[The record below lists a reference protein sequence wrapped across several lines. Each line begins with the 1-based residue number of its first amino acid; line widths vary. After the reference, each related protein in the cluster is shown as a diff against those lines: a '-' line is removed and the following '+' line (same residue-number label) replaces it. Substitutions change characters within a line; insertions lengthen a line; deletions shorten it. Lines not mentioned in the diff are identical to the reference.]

1 MIKPATEISK
11 MIQLRISDD
20 PQGTSIILGFTPF
33 NMEHSSVDQE
43 IEKLQVISNVIT
55 QYLIDNGL
63 QILVTLIIL
72 AVGYVIAKKLG
83 KAIEGL
89 MIGKNIDVTLS
100 RFVGN
105 SAHLVILV
113 FVIMMVLSRLGI
125 NVTPLIAV
133 VGALSLGAGLALQGM
148 LANYAAGFTII
159 ITRPFVVGDTLS
171 VQGQT
176 GLVESVH
183 LAYTILLDE
192 DDVRIQIPNRLV
204 VGEIMH
210 NSKEEKLV
218 ELCVGVAYKSDPH
231 QVIAIVEEALKG
243 IEGISTA
250 RGPII
255 GIDEFADSS
264 INIGVRFLAPT
275 YQYFEF
281 KYAANLAIYDAF
293 KKQGIDIP
301 FPQREVNLIH
311 NQSS

>member
-1 MIKPATEISK
+1 
-11 MIQLRISDD
+11 
-20 PQGTSIILGFTPF
+20 
-33 NMEHSSVDQE
+33 MEYSSVDQE
-43 IEKLQVISNVIT
+43 IEKLQVISNIIT
-55 QYLIDNGL
+55 EYLINNGL

-105 SAHLVILV
+105 SAHLFILV

-125 NVTPLIAV
+125 NVTPLIAI

-231 QVIAIVEEALKG
+231 QVIAIVQNALKG
-243 IEGISTA
+243 IEGINTA

>member
-1 MIKPATEISK
+1 
-11 MIQLRISDD
+11 
-20 PQGTSIILGFTPF
+20 
-33 NMEHSSVDQE
+33 MEHCSVDQE

-89 MIGKNIDVTLS
+89 MMGKNIDVTLS

-125 NVTPLIAV
+125 NVTPLIAI

-183 LAYTILLDE
+183 LAYIILLDE

-231 QVIAIVEEALKG
+231 QVISIVEEALKG

-293 KKQGIDIP
+293 KKQGIEIP

>member
-1 MIKPATEISK
+1 MDEEFK
-11 MIQLRISDD
+11 Q
-20 PQGTSIILGFTPF
+20 
-33 NMEHSSVDQE
+33 
-43 IEKLQVISNVIT
+43 LQVISNVIT
-55 QYLIDNGL
+55 QYLINNGL

-72 AVGYVIAKKLG
+72 IAGYLIAKKLG
-83 KAIEGL
+83 KAVQAL
-89 MIGKNIDVTLS
+89 MVSKKIDVTLS
-100 RFVGN
+100 HFIGN
-105 SAHLVILV
+105 SAHLVIMV

-125 NVTPLIAV
+125 SVTPLIAV

-183 LAYTILLDE
+183 LAYTILIDE

-231 QVIAIVEEALKG
+231 QVITIVENALKG
-243 IEGISTA
+243 IEGINTA
-250 RGPII
+250 RGPVI

-264 INIGVRFLAPT
+264 INIGIRFLAPT
-275 YQYFEF
+275 YKYFEF

-293 KKQGIDIP
+293 KQQGVEIP
-301 FPQREVNLIH
+301 FPQREVNLI
-311 NQSS
+311 NQ

>member
-1 MIKPATEISK
+1 
-11 MIQLRISDD
+11 
-20 PQGTSIILGFTPF
+20 LGFTPF
-33 NMEHSSVDQE
+33 NMEHCSVDQE

-63 QILVTLIIL
+63 QILITLIIL

-105 SAHLVILV
+105 SAHFVILV

-301 FPQREVNLIH
+301 FPQREVNLIN

>member
-1 MIKPATEISK
+1 
-11 MIQLRISDD
+11 
-20 PQGTSIILGFTPF
+20 
-33 NMEHSSVDQE
+33 MEHSSVDQE

-83 KAIEGL
+83 KAVEGL

-125 NVTPLIAV
+125 NVTPLIAI

-176 GLVESVH
+176 GLVESV
-183 LAYTILLDE
+183 
-192 DDVRIQIPNRLV
+192 
-204 VGEIMH
+204 
-210 NSKEEKLV
+210 
-218 ELCVGVAYKSDPH
+218 
-231 QVIAIVEEALKG
+231 
-243 IEGISTA
+243 
-250 RGPII
+250 
-255 GIDEFADSS
+255 
-264 INIGVRFLAPT
+264 
-275 YQYFEF
+275 
-281 KYAANLAIYDAF
+281 
-293 KKQGIDIP
+293 
-301 FPQREVNLIH
+301 
-311 NQSS
+311 

>member
-1 MIKPATEISK
+1 
-11 MIQLRISDD
+11 
-20 PQGTSIILGFTPF
+20 
-33 NMEHSSVDQE
+33 MECSSVDQE
-43 IEKLQVISNVIT
+43 IEKLQVISNIIT
-55 QYLIDNGL
+55 EYLINNGL

>member
-1 MIKPATEISK
+1 
-11 MIQLRISDD
+11 
-20 PQGTSIILGFTPF
+20 
-33 NMEHSSVDQE
+33 MEHCSVDQE

-89 MIGKNIDVTLS
+89 MMGKNIDVTLS

-125 NVTPLIAV
+125 NVTPLIAI

-183 LAYTILLDE
+183 LAYIILLDE

>member
-1 MIKPATEISK
+1 
-11 MIQLRISDD
+11 
-20 PQGTSIILGFTPF
+20 
-33 NMEHSSVDQE
+33 MEHCSVDQE

-55 QYLIDNGL
+55 QYLIDNGP
-63 QILVTLIIL
+63 QILITLIIL

-105 SAHLVILV
+105 SAHFVILV

-210 NSKEEKLV
+210 NSKEDKLV

>member
-1 MIKPATEISK
+1 MNE
-11 MIQLRISDD
+11 
-20 PQGTSIILGFTPF
+20 
-33 NMEHSSVDQE
+33 E
-43 IEKLQVISNVIT
+43 IEQLQVISNVIT

-63 QILVTLIIL
+63 QILVTLLIL
-72 AVGYVIAKKLG
+72 AAGYVVAKKLG
-83 KAIEGL
+83 KAVEGL
-89 MIGKNIDVTLS
+89 MISKKIDVTLS
-100 RFVGN
+100 RFIGN

-113 FVIMMVLSRLGI
+113 FVIMMVLGRLGVSI
-125 NVTPLIAV
+125 TPLIAI

-183 LAYTILLDE
+183 LAYTILVNE

-210 NSKEEKLV
+210 NSKDEKLV

-231 QVIAIVEEALKG
+231 QVIVIVEEALKG
-243 IEGISTA
+243 IEGINTA

-264 INIGVRFLAPT
+264 INIGVRFLVPT
-275 YQYFEF
+275 YKYFEF
-281 KYAANLAIYDAF
+281 KYAANLAIFDAF
-293 KKQGIDIP
+293 KKQGIEIP
-301 FPQREVNLIH
+301 FPQRDVNLIN

>member
-1 MIKPATEISK
+1 MDKELE
-11 MIQLRISDD
+11 QLQGISDKV
-20 PQGTSIILGFTPF
+20 
-33 NMEHSSVDQE
+33 M
-43 IEKLQVISNVIT
+43 
-55 QYLIDNGL
+55 QYLIDNGM
-63 QILVTLIIL
+63 QILVTLIVLII
-72 AVGYVIAKKLG
+72 GYVIAKKLG
-83 KAIEGL
+83 KAVEGL
-89 MIGKNIDVTLS
+89 MINKNVDVTLS

-125 NVTPLIAV
+125 SVTPLIAI

-176 GLVESVH
+176 GLVECVH

-218 ELCVGVAYKSDPH
+218 ELIVGVAYKSDPH

-243 IEGISTA
+243 IEGINTA

-275 YQYFEF
+275 YKYFEF

-293 KKQGIDIP
+293 KQQGIQIP
-301 FPQREVNLIH
+301 FPQREVSLIN
-311 NQSS
+311 NQST

>member
-1 MIKPATEISK
+1 
-11 MIQLRISDD
+11 
-20 PQGTSIILGFTPF
+20 
-33 NMEHSSVDQE
+33 MEHSSVDQE

-55 QYLIDNGL
+55 QYFIDNGL

-83 KAIEGL
+83 KAVEGL

-125 NVTPLIAV
+125 NVTPLIAI

>member
-1 MIKPATEISK
+1 
-11 MIQLRISDD
+11 
-20 PQGTSIILGFTPF
+20 
-33 NMEHSSVDQE
+33 MEHCSVDQE

-63 QILVTLIIL
+63 QILITLIIL

-105 SAHLVILV
+105 SAHFVILV

-210 NSKEEKLV
+210 NSKEDKLV

-301 FPQREVNLIH
+301 FPQREVNLIN

>member
-1 MIKPATEISK
+1 
-11 MIQLRISDD
+11 
-20 PQGTSIILGFTPF
+20 
-33 NMEHSSVDQE
+33 MEHCSVDQE

-63 QILVTLIIL
+63 QILITLIIL

-293 KKQGIDIP
+293 KKQGIEIP

>member
-1 MIKPATEISK
+1 MDKELE
-11 MIQLRISDD
+11 QLQI
-20 PQGTSIILGFTPF
+20 
-33 NMEHSSVDQE
+33 
-43 IEKLQVISNVIT
+43 ISNTIT
-55 QYLIDNGL
+55 QFLIENGL
-63 QILVTLIIL
+63 QIVVTLIIL
-72 AVGYVIAKKLG
+72 AVGYVMSKKLG
-83 KAIEGL
+83 KAVEGL
-89 MIGKNIDVTLS
+89 MIGKKVDITLS

-105 SAHLVILV
+105 SAHLIILV

-125 NVTPLIAV
+125 SVTPLIAI

-176 GLVESVH
+176 GLVEGVH
-183 LAYTILLDE
+183 LAYTILIDE

-243 IEGISTA
+243 IEGINTS

-275 YQYFEF
+275 YKYFEF

-293 KKQGIDIP
+293 KKQDIQIP
-301 FPQREVNLIH
+301 FPQREVNLIK
-311 NQSS
+311 Q

>member
-1 MIKPATEISK
+1 
-11 MIQLRISDD
+11 
-20 PQGTSIILGFTPF
+20 
-33 NMEHSSVDQE
+33 MEHCSVDQE

-63 QILVTLIIL
+63 QILITLIIL

-105 SAHLVILV
+105 SAHFVILV

-281 KYAANLAIYDAF
+281 KYAAN
-293 KKQGIDIP
+293 
-301 FPQREVNLIH
+301 
-311 NQSS
+311 

>member
-1 MIKPATEISK
+1 MDKELE
-11 MIQLRISDD
+11 QLQGISDK
-20 PQGTSIILGFTPF
+20 I
-33 NMEHSSVDQE
+33 M
-43 IEKLQVISNVIT
+43 
-55 QYLIDNGL
+55 QYLIDNGM
-63 QILVTLIIL
+63 QILVTLIVLII
-72 AVGYVIAKKLG
+72 GYVIAKKLG
-83 KAIEGL
+83 KAVEGL
-89 MIGKNIDVTLS
+89 MINKNVDVTLS

-125 NVTPLIAV
+125 SVTPLIAI

-176 GLVESVH
+176 GLVECVH

-218 ELCVGVAYKSDPH
+218 ELTVGVAYKSDPH

-243 IEGISTA
+243 IEGINTA

-275 YQYFEF
+275 YKYFEF

-293 KKQGIDIP
+293 KQQGIQIP
-301 FPQREVNLIH
+301 FPQREVSLIN
-311 NQSS
+311 NQSA

>member
-1 MIKPATEISK
+1 
-11 MIQLRISDD
+11 
-20 PQGTSIILGFTPF
+20 
-33 NMEHSSVDQE
+33 MEHCSVDQE

-89 MIGKNIDVTLS
+89 MMGKNIDVTLS

-125 NVTPLIAV
+125 NVTPLIAI

-183 LAYTILLDE
+183 LAYIILLDE

-293 KKQGIDIP
+293 KKQGIEIP

>member
-1 MIKPATEISK
+1 
-11 MIQLRISDD
+11 
-20 PQGTSIILGFTPF
+20 
-33 NMEHSSVDQE
+33 MEHCSVDQE

-63 QILVTLIIL
+63 QILITLIIL

-105 SAHLVILV
+105 SAHFVILV

-301 FPQREVNLIH
+301 FPQREVNLIN